1 MPKRAIARIFLFA
14 TSVCV
19 AQAQIPTGSLNGL
32 VTDPKDAVIV
42 GAHVT
47 AVSAAQGFSRD
58 TLTDRSGLYVL
69 PDLPAGD
76 YSLRI
81 EQAGFAASEVNRARS
96 GTHHHRGREV
106 ADRGRRRHGGS
117 ERRRG

>member
-14 TSVCV
+14 MSVCM
-19 AQAQIPTGSLNGL
+19 AQAQIPSGSLNGL

-47 AVSAAQGFSRD
+47 AVSATQGFSRD

-76 YSLRI
+76 YSLKI
-81 EQAGFAASEVNRARS
+81 EQVGFAVSEVKGIDDGVLGIGHQAV
-96 GTHHHRGREV
+96 E
-106 ADRGRRRHGGS
+106 
-117 ERRRG
+117 